1 MPQPKK
7 VDKINT
13 VDKEALE
20 KAIKEKKKALKHND
34 LIKK

>member
-7 VDKINT
+7 ADK
-13 VDKEALE
+13 VSKEALE
-20 KAIKEKKKALKHND
+20 KAIKEKKKALRNND